1 MIKRLL
7 YRSLSNRTR
16 GMLDFDI
23 MRFRARHFGNH
34 PKEVTSRKLHFG
46 CGRRK
51 VGGWLNVDVRDSD
64 FDMDFGVGKLPL
76 RTASFDSIV
85 SQEVIE
91 HLELTDELIPL
102 LREMHRILDR
112 DGEAWLSC
120 PDMKKVCSNYMRD
133 RGAGLIADRLKR
145 IPDFSL
151 GHDIPS
157 QHIINHLFHQDGEHK
172 NLYDF
177 ELLEWALKKAGFSSV
192 ESVDEQKLMERFPE
206 FPLRDDAMVCMYV
219 MARK

>member
-1 MIKRLL
+1 MLKKLIYK
-7 YRSLSNRTR
+7 SLSKRNQY
-16 GMLDFDI
+16 LVDFDI
-23 MRFRARHFGNH
+23 MRFKARHFGNH
-34 PKEVTSRKLHFG
+34 PKKITSRKLHFG

-51 VGGWLNVDVRDSD
+51 VDGWLNVDIMNSD
-64 FDMDFGVGKLPL
+64 FDMDFGVGVLPL
-76 RTASFDSIV
+76 KTGTFDSIV

-102 LREMHRILDR
+102 LKEMWRILDK
-112 DGEAWLSC
+112 DGQAWLSC
-120 PDMKKVCSNYMRD
+120 PDMKKVCSNYMKD
-133 RGAGLIADRLKR
+133 KGAGLIEDRLNR

-151 GHDIPS
+151 GTMPS

-192 ESVDEQKLMERFPE
+192 EEVDESRLRKRFSEFPE
-206 FPLRDDAMVCMYV
+206 RNDGFVCMYV
-219 MARK
+219 MAKK